1 MWEAGMSMTHDEQ
14 LAAVLEG
21 AAAAPPFSFAYGG
34 TPFGSLRAA
43 WATTEARQHLDSQRT
58 QHAIAWTDPATGLR
72 VRLLAV
78 VYHDSPT
85 LEWTVTFQNQGA
97 RDTPSIAA
105 VLALDLVLHSA
116 AAECVLHTNDG
127 STARA
132 SDFRPHT
139 FALPPHQRY
148 LFYSMGGRPTNGYVT
163 AASPSEP
170 VQGGGWPYY
179 NLDWGP
185 AGLIVAIGW
194 PGQWACQMT
203 RDGAA
208 GLHLQAGMSS
218 QPHTG
223 YTPASTIDDAR
234 LLTTILHP
242 GETVRTPLIV
252 LQAWHGDWIAG
263 QNAWRRWMLAH
274 NTPQLLDTTAATPS
288 YRPPPPICPTG
299 AVSDYTGAVA
309 DWRVSRH
316 GWMEG
321 TATDEA
327 TWLHGPDG
335 YAAHGLTP
343 PSEGTALGG
352 GAFDHWWMD
361 AGWHTSNGDEGWVSS
376 VGNWTPDPA
385 RFPHGLQP
393 VSEMVH
399 AHHMRYVLWHEPER
413 ARPGTAAY
421 DLPHFLGEAPATK
434 LLDWGDPAGLAW
446 AIETFDTSVVANGLD
461 VFRQDFNMD
470 PLPYWNAHDTA
481 DRQGLTQATWV
492 EGLLAFWDELRRRHP
507 ALLIDTCA
515 SGGRRLDLE
524 TLRRAVPLTRSDYR
538 FEPMGVQGATHGLSL
553 WLPYH
558 GDGTGPAY
566 NRDGAYGS
574 HTYFMRSDYCPCF
587 ASSVDIRGA
596 SPEDWQL
603 LRRMTAEWWQI
614 APCLLG
620 DYYPLT
626 PHDCASQ
633 EVWLAWQFDR
643 PEAGEGM
650 VQAFRRR
657 ASATATMALPLRGL
671 DVTARYAVYDFDTG
685 TSTIQA
691 GAALATAGLSVTLGD
706 AGSAAVYR
714 YTRLPAGEAA
724 AWSTGSR

>member
-1 MWEAGMSMTHDEQ
+1 MSHDDR
-14 LAAVLEG
+14 LTAVLKG
-21 AAAAPPFSFAYGG
+21 FGAAPPFSFVYGG
-34 TPFGSLRAA
+34 APFDSLRAT
-43 WATTEARQHLDSQRT
+43 WATTEARRHLDSHRTQRT
-58 QHAIAWTDPATGLR
+58 ITWTDPATGLH
-72 VRLLAV
+72 VRLVAV
-78 VYHDSPT
+78 VYHDFPT
-85 LEWTVTFQNQGA
+85 LEWTVTLQNQGA
-97 RDTPSIAA
+97 RDTPPIGD
-105 VLALDLVLHSA
+105 VLALDLTIQA
-116 AAECVLHTNDG
+116 GATEYALHTNDG
-127 STARA
+127 SAALA
-132 SDFRPHT
+132 SDFRPHM
-139 FALPPHQRY
+139 FLLPPQQRY
-148 LFYSMGGRPTNGYVT
+148 LFYPVGGRPTNGYVT
-163 AASPSEP
+163 AASPGEP

-179 NLDWGP
+179 NVDWGA

-194 PGQWACQMT
+194 PGQWVCQMT

-208 GLHLQAGMSS
+208 GLYLQAGMSG

-234 LLTTILHP
+234 LLRTILHP
-242 GETVRTPLIV
+242 GEAVRTPSIV
-252 LQAWHGDWIAG
+252 LQWWHGGDWIAA

-288 YRPPPPICPTG
+288 YHTPPPICPTG

-309 DWRVSRH
+309 DYRVSRL

-327 TWLHGPDG
+327 TWLAGPQG
-335 YAAHGLTP
+335 YAAHGATP
-343 PSEGTALGG
+343 GPQGTAHGG

-361 AGWHTSNGDEGWVSS
+361 AGWNTSNGDDGWVSS
-376 VGNWTPDPA
+376 VGNWTPDPT
-385 RFPHGLQP
+385 RFPHGLRP

-399 AHHMRYVLWHEPER
+399 AHNMKYVLWHEPER
-413 ARPGTAAY
+413 ARPGTAAH
-421 DLPHFLGEAPATK
+421 DLPFFLGEATGTK

-446 AIETFDTSVVANGLD
+446 AIETFDASVVENGLD

-470 PLPYWNAHDTA
+470 PLPYWNARDSA
-481 DRQGLTQATWV
+481 DRQGYTQAKWV

-515 SGGRRLDLE
+515 SGGRRLDFE

-566 NRDGAYGS
+566 NRDGIYGS
-574 HTYFMRSDYCPCF
+574 HTYFMRSDYCPCY

-596 SPEDWQL
+596 SPDDWQL
-603 LRRMTAEWWQI
+603 LRRMTAEWWQV
-614 APCLLG
+614 AHCLLG

-626 PHDCASQ
+626 PHDCTSQ

-643 PEAGEGM
+643 PETGEGM

-706 AGSAAVYR
+706 AGSAAVYK
-714 YTRLPAGEAA
+714 YTRLAAGGAA
-724 AWSTGSR
+724 EWSAALASS